1 MACLDNVVITDR
13 TKPEVLGRKR
23 GAESSNWPAEK
34 LKWNITVS
42 VTNFIFPPGDK
53 THIAWCGLLSSQ
65 LSFCAVPEGGTVDS
79 EMKVPSTEDS
89 IKDSLPKALSRS
101 DYSFA
106 RFADCQGFFLSNFC
120 LRGPFDFIF
129 PNSLEALYDRCH
141 SVLLVSASVAHSTL
155 FFQNPLEIL
164 CDRCLSVYLIS
175 AFMVHSTS
183 FFPNPLETLW
193 DRCHGSDSDSYRWYD
208 ELL

>member
-42 VTNFIFPPGDK
+42 VTNFIFPPWDK
-53 THIAWCGLLSSQ
+53 THISWCGLLSSQ
-65 LSFCAVPEGGTVDS
+65 LSFCAVPEGDTVDS

-129 PNSLEALYDRCH
+129 PNSLETLYDRCH

-155 FFQNPLEIL
+155 FFQKSSWNTVWQVSFRLSNF
-164 CDRCLSVYLIS
+164 CL
-175 AFMVHSTS
+175 
-183 FFPNPLETLW
+183 
-193 DRCHGSDSDSYRWYD
+193 HGSFYFIFSKSSWNTVR
-208 ELL
+208 